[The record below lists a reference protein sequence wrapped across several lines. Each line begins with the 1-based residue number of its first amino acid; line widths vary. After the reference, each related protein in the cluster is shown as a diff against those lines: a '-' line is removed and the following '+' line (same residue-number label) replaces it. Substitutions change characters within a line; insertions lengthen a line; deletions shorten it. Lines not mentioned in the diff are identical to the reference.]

1 MKCCQIY
8 IGIILNV
15 ITVAMVMIY
24 KWTKWQRSGEMSQL
38 HPQSFLTQ
46 TLSQCILSLLGP
58 QGNEALQWGE
68 GDIKWKPFKSYFQV
82 DLHFFLLMLQQVKTG
97 SRYISSFFF

>member
-8 IGIILNV
+8 TGIILNV

-38 HPQSFLTQ
+38 HPQSSFAQ
-46 TLSQCILSLLGP
+46 TLSQCILSLLSP
-58 QGNEALQWGE
+58 QGNEALQWG
-68 GDIKWKPFKSYFQV
+68 GKDIKWKSFKS
-82 DLHFFLLMLQQVKTG
+82 
-97 SRYISSFFF
+97 

>member
-8 IGIILNV
+8 IGTVLNV

-38 HPQSFLTQ
+38 HPRCFFTQ

-58 QGNEALQWGE
+58 QGNEALQWGGGGYNME
-68 GDIKWKPFKSYFQV
+68 AI
-82 DLHFFLLMLQQVKTG
+82 
-97 SRYISSFFF
+97 